1 MLDFNETEKPSPRYD
16 LDEICRLLA
25 SSAPDW
31 APSLFPNARNQ
42 NGELRLADISGRAP
56 RKSGSCVVQLR
67 GPNAGCW
74 HDFSLPGSGGGPID
88 TIAQSTG
95 LDGPELYQRAA
106 EIAGINGYARPKRP
120 QWLPPSRADATDREI
135 AIILDR
141 CQPLAGTLGEAYLA
155 SRGLSDPKSPDLI
168 YNPDITDWS
177 ASRSRPAM
185 IAIIRTPDGQRTG
198 GIHRTYLRDDG
209 AGKADCHK
217 PKMML
222 GPVQGGVVMLA
233 SIRDATLGIAE
244 GIESALAASI
254 LYGVPVWAGLS
265 DSGVAG
271 FRAPPECRR
280 LMIFSDAGDAGA
292 RAAAACAAGNGHIE
306 TIIIHPI
313 GGDDFADDLARRL
326 GANPLHWPVSKYGRE
341 EIEQPITGPDG
352 VVEPGTMA
360 HLASL
365 IAGLNKSSS
374 PTDISDATKAAAQ
387 LRLNK
392 VSLDAIVDRISR
404 ASGMKRASIQRLIK
418 DESHE
423 LRAGSAMALD
433 DDGNPVR
440 CVYNAICSL
449 RRPEWSIGW
458 NLFDLSIYARGIMPW
473 EPQIH
478 GKTETRDR
486 KWQDLHDIM
495 ASAWLQQQGIFVSSG
510 IAHEAAIAVANE
522 NHFHPVIEYID
533 GQKWDAT
540 TRIEQWLTRVFGC
553 PLDPYHR
560 AIASKILI
568 AAVRRVRKPGCKF
581 DCMLILEGAEGIM
594 KSTAIQTLF
603 GSEWF
608 TDQMPGDIGGA
619 EASKSLAGKWGI
631 EFGEIEQLLRTEPE
645 AVLSFLSRQ
654 VDHYRP
660 SYGRTTIDQ
669 PRQCVIFATTNKTGD
684 YLRSEAGNRRFWPAL
699 CLSEGRAD
707 IEWLVQNR
715 DQLWAEAAH
724 AEALGATIWLDDDAV
739 LSVAR
744 EQQRARLADDS
755 WDGIIARHVD
765 TIQSPTTAEILSGA
779 LSVPIADHSKAAQM
793 RVGVIM
799 RRLGWDRLDK
809 KVNGTTL
816 KVWIKK
822 VAT

>member
-25 SSAPDW
+25 SSAADW

-95 LDGPELYQRAA
+95 LEGPELYQRAA

-135 AIILDR
+135 TIILDR
-141 CQPLAGTLGEAYLA
+141 CQPMAGTLGEAYLA
-155 SRGLSDPKSPDLI
+155 SRGLTDPKSHELL
-168 YNPDITDWS
+168 YNPDVTDWA

-185 IAIIRTPDGQRTG
+185 IAIIRTPDGKLTG
-198 GIHRTYLRDDG
+198 GIHRTYLKDDG
-209 AGKADCHK
+209 TGKADCPK

-222 GPVQGGVVMLA
+222 GPAQGGVVMLA
-233 SIRDATLGIAE
+233 PIRDCTLGIAE

-280 LMIFSDAGDAGA
+280 LMIFADRGEAGA
-292 RAAAACAAGNGHIE
+292 RAAAACASGNGHVE
-306 TIIIHPI
+306 TIIIDPI
-313 GGDDFADDLARRL
+313 GGDDFADDLARGL
-326 GANPLHWPVSKYGRE
+326 GARKKQEPTPAESQQS
-341 EIEQPITGPDG
+341 I
-352 VVEPGTMA
+352 VEPGTMA
-360 HLASL
+360 HVASM
-365 IAGLNKSSS
+365 IAGLTANSS
-374 PTDISDATKAAAQ
+374 ATEITQVAKAAAS
-387 LRLNK
+387 LRMNK
-392 VSLDAIVDRISR
+392 PALEGIIDKISRSCGMSR
-404 ASGMKRASIQRLIK
+404 ASVQRIVK
-418 DESHE
+418 AESAE
-423 LRAGSAMALD
+423 LSADCGYMLD
-433 DDGNPVR
+433 NDGYPLRHVH
-440 CVYNAICSL
+440 NAIIGL
-449 RRPEWSIGW
+449 RGQEWKIGW
-458 NLFDLSIYARGIMPW
+458 NLFDLSIYVRGTMPW
-473 EPQIH
+473 EAGDAPS
-478 GKTETRDR
+478 RDR
-486 KWQDLHDIM
+486 KWQDLHDIR
-495 ASAWLQQQGIFVSSG
+495 ASAWLQEQGVNVSSG
-510 IAHEAAIAVANE
+510 IAREAATAIAHE
-522 NHFHPVIEYID
+522 NHFHPVVEYLG
-533 GQKWDAT
+533 GQKWDGTA
-540 TRIEQWLTRVFGC
+540 RIEEWLTRVFGC

-707 IEWLVQNR
+707 IDWLIAHR

-724 AEALGATIWLDDDAV
+724 AEAAGATIWLDDDAV

-765 TIQSPTTAEILSGA
+765 TLQSPTTAEILIGA
-779 LSVPIADHSKAAQM
+779 LIVPIADHTKAAQM

-799 RRLGWDRLDK
+799 RRLGWDRMDK
-809 KVNGTTL
+809 KVNGTSL

>member
-16 LDEICRLLA
+16 IDEICRLLA
-25 SSAPDW
+25 SSAADW

-56 RKSGSCVVQLR
+56 RKSGSCVVQIR

-74 HDFSLPGSGGGPID
+74 HDFSMPGSGGGPID
-88 TIAQSTG
+88 TIAQATG

-106 EIAGINGYARPKRP
+106 EIAGINGYARPK
-120 QWLPPSRADATDREI
+120 PPTQAPWRAASKADTSDREI
-135 AIILDR
+135 ALILHK
-141 CQPLAGTLGEAYLA
+141 CQPLAGTLGETYLA
-155 SRGLSDPKSPDLI
+155 SRGLSDPQSPDLL
-168 YNPDITDWS
+168 YNPDVTDWA

-185 IAIIRTPDGQRTG
+185 IGVIRTPDGQRTG
-198 GIHRTYLRDDG
+198 GIHRTYLKDDG
-209 AGKADCHK
+209 TGKADCPK

-222 GPVQGGVVMLA
+222 GPVQGGVVILA
-233 SIRDATLGIAE
+233 LITDGTLGIAE
-244 GIESALAASI
+244 GVESALAASL

-271 FRAPPECRR
+271 FRASRECRR
-280 LMIFSDAGDAGA
+280 LMIFADAGDAGA
-292 RAAAACAAGNGHIE
+292 RAAAACAQANGHVE
-306 TIIIHPI
+306 TIIIEPI
-313 GGDDFADDLARRL
+313 GGDDFADDLTRGL
-326 GANPLHWPVSKYGRE
+326 GARKQQEPTPPESQQS
-341 EIEQPITGPDG
+341 I
-352 VVEPGTMA
+352 VEPGTMA
-360 HLASL
+360 HVASL
-365 IAGLNKSSS
+365 IAGLTANSS
-374 PTDISDATKAAAQ
+374 ATEITQAAKAAAS
-387 LRLNK
+387 LRMNK
-392 VSLDAIVDRISR
+392 PALEGIIDKISRSCRMSR
-404 ASGMKRASIQRLIK
+404 ASVQRIVK
-418 DESHE
+418 AESAELSADSGYMLDNDGYPLRHVHNAIIG
-423 LRAGSAMALD
+423 LRA
-433 DDGNPVR
+433 
-440 CVYNAICSL
+440 
-449 RRPEWSIGW
+449 PEWKIAW
-458 NLFDLSIYARGIMPW
+458 NLFDLSICVRGTMPW
-473 EPQIH
+473 ERGDSPS
-478 GKTETRDR
+478 RDR
-486 KWQDLHDIM
+486 KWQDLHDIR
-495 ASAWLQQQGIFVSSG
+495 ASAWLQEQGVNVSSG
-510 IAHEAAIAVANE
+510 LAREAATAIAHE
-522 NHFHPVIEYID
+522 NHFHPVVEYL
-533 GQKWDAT
+533 GAQKWDRTA
-540 TRIEQWLTRVFGC
+540 RIEEWLTRVFGC

-645 AVLSFLSRQ
+645 SVLSFLSRQ

-699 CLSEGRAD
+699 CLSDGRAD
-707 IEWLVQNR
+707 IDWLVEHR

-724 AEALGATIWLDDDAV
+724 AEAAGATIWLDDDAV

-744 EQQRARLADDS
+744 DQQKARLVDDS
-755 WDGIIARHVD
+755 WDGIIARHVEVL
-765 TIQSPTTAEILSGA
+765 QGPTTAEILTGA

-799 RRLGWDRLDK
+799 GRLGWQRQLRWVAGNRIRVWVRL
-809 KVNGTTL
+809 GTTSE
-816 KVWIKK
+816 
-822 VAT
+822 